1 MKPEE
6 TSGQEANQRP
16 TPLEYVG
23 MAGCMI
29 ICLVPI
35 VVVIG
40 LVSWG
45 TASLL
50 HLHFH
55 LPMWI
60 SIPLGLAVG
69 VLFIGFLKIME
80 NNTLIEL
87 SVTCAIFAV
96 LAVILIPV
104 FRQAR
109 EKALR
114 QRQKVGRSA
123 MVTSGGAHHAG
134 PSFSTSNGTRR

>member
-6 TSGQEANQRP
+6 TSGQEANRRP

-23 MAGCMI
+23 MAGCMA

-35 VVVIG
+35 VAVIG

-50 HLHFH
+50 HSHFH
-55 LPMWI
+55 LTMWL
-60 SIPLGLAVG
+60 SIPFGLAMG
-69 VLFIGFLKIME
+69 VLFIGFLKIMD

-87 SVTCAIFAV
+87 SVTCAIFAI

-104 FRQAR
+104 FKQAR
-109 EKALR
+109 ERALR
-114 QRQKVGRSA
+114 QRQKAARSA
-123 MVTSGGAHHAG
+123 MGTSGGARHAG
-134 PSFSTSNGTRR
+134 PPVSTRSGTGR